1 MVWGWWGCSMLSAMF
16 SGRHALIKDAEGA
29 HFIDRSP
36 KWFDKVLLLAATILH
51 MQSRSRK
58 SNVDLGRK

>member
-1 MVWGWWGCSMLSAMF
+1 MLSAMF

-36 KWFDKVLLLAATILH
+36 KWFDKVCGGIHIFQAGNL
-51 MQSRSRK
+51 
-58 SNVDLGRK
+58 